1 LKAQNARNA
10 GAVGA
15 IIYNNLAGRIAGLT
29 LGTDFS
35 NGQPAPTLG
44 ISREDG
50 LAIRALLND
59 GITVNGVLSVQT
71 VIQDAIT
78 YVRVSN

>member
-1 LKAQNARNA
+1 M
-10 GAVGA
+10 
-15 IIYNNLAGRIAGLT
+15 T

-50 LAIRALLND
+50 LAITALINA
-59 GITVNGVLSVQT
+59 GTVVTGVLSVQT
-71 VIQDAIT
+71 VVQDATT
-78 YVRVSN
+78 YLHLFTRPGIMR